1 MRLVLIN
8 FSPRYLQLNKDP
20 RIEIFIF
27 KLVYTQDFMLFG
39 KLGTT
44 FVIFSFLHTFD
55 WNLLLQGKRFTAV
68 LKKGALPIPSFRPVR
83 HWLTSILWKH
93 LNDHRVCTQ
102 SVNK

>member
-27 KLVYTQDFMLFG
+27 KLVYIQDFMLFG

-68 LKKGALPIPSFRPVR
+68 LKKGALPIPSFPTSASLAHFHIVETSKRPSCM
-83 HWLTSILWKH
+83 HTK
-93 LNDHRVCTQ
+93 C
-102 SVNK
+102 K